1 MPDTSSP
8 PLIYIVAG
16 EPSGD
21 LLGAQ
26 LMAALKAKTGGPI
39 SGGPNSGGGV
49 RFTGVGGPRMA
60 EQGLESLFPMSDL
73 AVMGFVEVV
82 RHIPNV
88 KRRIGEVVADIQ
100 ARAPDAVVTVD
111 APAFTLRVQ
120 RKLRAAMGGTSE
132 NGAPRLIHF
141 VAPTVWAWRKGRAK
155 EVAEFLDHLLCIL
168 PFEPPYFE
176 KHGLKATFVG
186 YPAIED
192 AVGGDGAAF
201 RRENDIPAGAP
212 MLCLMPGSRRSE
224 IGRLLPIFLKTLDR
238 LEADHPG
245 LRAAIPVVP
254 NVRDLVEAM
263 TAGDGRITLLHDP
276 TRRKHLF
283 AAADAALIKVGTAN
297 LELAAAGVPLV
308 STQRVSHLSGLIY
321 QLLVRMKYISLIN
334 IVLDRETH
342 PEPLQ
347 YNCTPRNLARLVGG
361 ILDDESVRRA
371 QIEAGLEAARRVGLG
386 GPSPSDQAADV
397 VLAELVRSGAR

>member
-1 MPDTSSP
+1 MPDKSP
-8 PLIYIVAG
+8 LPLIYIVAG

-26 LMAALKAKTGGPI
+26 LMASLQAKTGGK
-39 SGGPNSGGGV
+39 V

-60 EQGLESLFPMSDL
+60 EQGLASLFPMSDL

-82 RHIPNV
+82 RHIPKV
-88 KRRIGEVVADIQ
+88 KRRIAEVAADIQ
-100 ARAPDAVVTVD
+100 SKAPDAVITVD
-111 APAFTLRVQ
+111 APAFTLRVL
-120 RKLRAAMGGTSE
+120 RKVRGKMGDAPE
-132 NGAPRLIHF
+132 NGSPKLIHF

-155 EVAEFLDHLLCIL
+155 EVAAFLDHLLCIL

-176 KHGLKATFVG
+176 EHGLKATFVG

-192 AVGGDGAAF
+192 AVGGDGDAF
-201 RRENDIPAGAP
+201 RRENGIPANAP
-212 MLCLMPGSRRSE
+212 LLCLMPGSRRSE

-238 LEADHPG
+238 LATGRPG
-245 LRAAIPVVP
+245 IKAAIPVVP

-263 TAGDGRITLLHDP
+263 TAPYRSGGDARITLLHDP

-361 ILDDESVRRA
+361 ILDDENVRRA
-371 QIEAGLEAARRVGLG
+371 QIEAGLEAARQVGLG
-386 GPSPSDQAADV
+386 GPSPSDRAADA
-397 VLAELVRSGAR
+397 VLAELGRSGTE